1 YCFHYFLD
9 AARARDRSMV
19 RLGRSCGRRA
29 DLSGRCNLLVCGRG
43 RASCLRRLVLSQNET
58 ASHHHMKAKILS
70 ILLLSIFSPV
80 GQALACPF
88 CYGAKDGKSTEH
100 MAVAIWFLFGAVM
113 SVLGG
118 IGAFSFHLWRH
129 GRMPAEP
136 YQEMTEE
143 ELSKYE

>member
-1 YCFHYFLD
+1 
-9 AARARDRSMV
+9 V
-19 RLGRSCGRRA
+19 RLGRF
-29 DLSGRCNLLVCGRG
+29 SGRCAYLSGGRD
-43 RASCLRRLVLSQNET
+43 RIFCNRHCADHLWSLVLSEDE
-58 ASHHHMKAKILS
+58 AAADHHMKTKILS
-70 ILLLSIFSPV
+70 ALLLFILSPV

-113 SVLGG
+113 SVMGG

-136 YQEMTEE
+136 HQEITEE
-143 ELSKYE
+143 DLSKYE

>member
-1 YCFHYFLD
+1 
-9 AARARDRSMV
+9 MV
-19 RLGRSCGRRA
+19 RLGQFGGRRA
-29 DLSGRCNLLVCGRG
+29 DLSCRRDRIFCDRG
-43 RASCLRRLVLSQNET
+43 CADHLRSLVLSENE
-58 ASHHHMKAKILS
+58 AAADHHMKTKILS
-70 ILLLSIFSPV
+70 ALVLLIFSPV
-80 GQALACPF
+80 GQALACSF

-136 YQEMTEE
+136 HQEITEE
-143 ELSKYE
+143 DLSKYE

>member
-1 YCFHYFLD
+1 
-9 AARARDRSMV
+9 MV
-19 RLGRSCGRRA
+19 RLGGFGGRRA
-29 DLSGRCNLLVCGRG
+29 YLSRRRDRIFCDRG
-43 RASCLRRLVLSQNET
+43 CADHLWSLVLSEDE
-58 ASHHHMKAKILS
+58 AAADYHMKTKILS
-70 ILLLSIFSPV
+70 ALVLLIFSPV

-88 CYGAKDGKSTEH
+88 CYGAKDGKSAEH

-136 YQEMTEE
+136 YQEITEE
-143 ELSKYE
+143 DLSKYE

>member
-1 YCFHYFLD
+1 V
-9 AARARDRSMV
+9 V
-19 RLGRSCGRRA
+19 RLGRSGGRRA
-29 DLSGRCNLLVCGRG
+29 DLSRRRGCIVRERRCTGDLWSV
-43 RASCLRRLVLSQNET
+43 VLSENET
-58 ASHHHMKAKILS
+58 AADHHMKTKILS
-70 ILLLSIFSPV
+70 ALLLFILSPV

-136 YQEMTEE
+136 HQEITEE
-143 ELSKYE
+143 DLSKYE

>member
-1 YCFHYFLD
+1 V
-9 AARARDRSMV
+9 V
-19 RLGRSCGRRA
+19 RLGRSSGRRA
-29 DLSGRCNLLVCGRG
+29 HLSCRRDRVFCDR
-43 RASCLRRLVLSQNET
+43 SCADYLWGLVLSENET
-58 ASHHHMKAKILS
+58 AAADHMKTKILS
-70 ILLLSIFSPV
+70 ALVLLIFSPV
-80 GQALACPF
+80 GQALACSF

-136 YQEMTEE
+136 YQEITEE
-143 ELSKYE
+143 DLSKYE